1 MGGKTSFFR
10 PKNLSVNT
18 WRSGPESVLL
28 SVVVYLHVVKKAWKF
43 YCNTKTFLA
52 PSCLVSSSANRQF
65 YSVTCHTIEP
75 CKEKYSKIQLVINQ
89 RSENLKSKL
98 HNTLLSFPPK
108 NQWKSFPNSALYFL
122 TFRILL
128 HSWKAKSNIYVF
140 LLCIPS
146 VLQICDSPRSSQSA
160 KQYFS

>member
-1 MGGKTSFFR
+1 M
-10 PKNLSVNT
+10 
-18 WRSGPESVLL
+18 
-28 SVVVYLHVVKKAWKF
+28 HVVKKSQESMKF
-43 YCNTKTFLA
+43 YCNIKKSLA
-52 PSCLVSSSANRQF
+52 PSCLVSSSASRQF

-128 HSWKAKSNIYVF
+128 HSWKAKSNIYLF
-140 LLCIPS
+140 LLCIPLFCKS
-146 VLQICDSPRSSQSA
+146 VTAQAPRVQSSILVKA
-160 KQYFS
+160 LY